1 MIFIVESGS
10 TKSDWVLLDGKNNQS
25 FYSTMGFNPYFHS
38 SELIE
43 QELKKN
49 SPMMLVAFEITEV
62 FFYGAGCSSDK
73 MNDIVKK
80 GLSKVFPNALVHVD
94 HDLVACAYSTYL
106 GRPGISCI
114 IGTGS
119 NSCYFDGKDVT
130 EVVPALGYIL
140 GDEGSGSYFGKKLLA
155 SYLYHKL
162 PTHLAADFE
171 EMYGLDKEAIVDK
184 VYREPN
190 ANVFIASFM
199 PFIAKH
205 SDEPYFQTMIEAGFK
220 HFMEVHVCCYSNY
233 KSVDIHFVGS
243 LAGIFRAA
251 LDRAAASLGIAVTS
265 VIRKPVE
272 GLVNY
277 HLKYILKDKITQG

>member
-10 TKSDWVLLDGKNNQS
+10 TKSDWVLIDDKNNQS

-38 SELIE
+38 SDLIE
-43 QELKKN
+43 SELKKN
-49 SPMMLVAFEITEV
+49 SPMMMVAYEISEV
-62 FFYGAGCSSDK
+62 YFYGAGCSSDK
-73 MNDIVKK
+73 MNAIVEN
-80 GLSKVFPNALVHVD
+80 GLKKVFLNAKIHVD

-119 NSCYFDGKDVT
+119 NSCFFDGKEVS

-155 SYLYHKL
+155 AFLYHQL
-162 PTHLAADFE
+162 PAHRASDFE
-171 EMYGLDKEAIVDK
+171 ATYGFDKDTIVDK

-205 SDEPYFQTMIEAGFK
+205 SDEPYFQAMIEAGFK
-220 HFMEVHVCCYSNY
+220 HFMEVHVCCYPNY
-233 KSVDIHFVGS
+233 KEADIHFVGS

-251 LDRAAASLGIAVTS
+251 LDRAAASLGVSVTS

-277 HLKYILKDKITQG
+277 HLKYILNDKITQG

>member
-10 TKSDWVLLDGKNNQS
+10 TKSDWILIDDKNNQS

-38 SELIE
+38 SDLIE
-43 QELKKN
+43 SELKKN
-49 SPMMLVAFEITEV
+49 SPMMMVAYEITEV
-62 FFYGAGCSSDK
+62 YFYGAGCSSDK
-73 MNDIVKK
+73 MNAIVSQ
-80 GLSKVFPNALVHVD
+80 GLSRVFMNATVHVD

-119 NSCYFDGKDVT
+119 NSCFFDGKEVS

-155 SYLYHKL
+155 AYLYHQL
-162 PTHLAADFE
+162 PAHLAADFE
-171 EMYGLDKEAIVDK
+171 TTYEMNKEAILEK

-190 ANVFIASFM
+190 ANVFISSFM

-205 SDEPYFQTMIEAGFK
+205 SDEPYFQAMIEAGFK

-233 KSVDIHFVGS
+233 KDVEVNFVGS
-243 LAGIFRAA
+243 LSSIFRSA
-251 LDRAAASLGIAVTS
+251 LDRAANSLGITIGRV
-265 VIRKPVE
+265 VQKPIE
-272 GLVNY
+272 GLVAY
-277 HLKYILKDKITQG
+277 HKDYVLNDSN